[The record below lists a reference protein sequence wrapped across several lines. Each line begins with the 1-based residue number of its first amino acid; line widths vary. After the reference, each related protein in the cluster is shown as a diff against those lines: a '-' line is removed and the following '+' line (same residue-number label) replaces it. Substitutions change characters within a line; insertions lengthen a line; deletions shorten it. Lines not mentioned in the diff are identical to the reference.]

1 MKNSLTRSY
10 FLLVFTALLFG
21 SAGCAGSKQS
31 PDDEAQLAFD
41 DLRAEM
47 QSVVADPE
55 RAAQAVALVSE
66 LEENFVHVRQI
77 IRARRAEF
85 TVLYADYDSTR
96 ADIDMALDEILS
108 DTKSNREV
116 ISRVDRQLLDILTAE
131 ERDAVQRKHSDA
143 LVAAVRA
150 LESS

>member
-10 FLLVFTALLFG
+10 LLLVFTVLLLG
-21 SAGCAGSKQS
+21 SAGCAGSKQL
-31 PDDEAQLAFD
+31 PVDEAQLAFD

-55 RAAQAVALVSE
+55 RVSQAVALVSE

-85 TVLYADYDSTR
+85 TVLYADYDSTQ
-96 ADIDMALDEILS
+96 ADIDMALDKILS
-108 DTKSNREV
+108 NSKANQEMT
-116 ISRVDRQLLDILTAE
+116 SRVNRQLLDILTAE
-131 ERDAVQRKHSDA
+131 ERDAMQKKHSDA

-150 LESS
+150 LQLS